1 MPASKREPESLT
13 RGMNEG
19 LRCFSLTA
27 TSNIGLKR
35 RAKQQRGNECKEVV
49 FMSKPRHMA
58 SNATDRLGIEL
69 VHAIKKFNLS
79 TMAPAFITP
88 RQLGN
93 SILLDSVAKVLVQ
106 LSRHTCTVTNTIA
119 TQAPILRS
127 YGVVL
132 RHAGVFVSSTD
143 LRNRDETVTALT
155 LLFLVDTLMQSY
167 NPTWAGG
174 AAHLQG
180 ALALFCSRTHISDP
194 PLAVRAALCCSEYY
208 TFILPVYTD
217 QVSPFE
223 HEAWLDMDLPSL
235 GEEPRALSRLRRISH
250 KLNIRLPRLIRDV
263 RALRAGCT
271 DEETWMAARALTN
284 ELTALEDKESESWVL
299 HEVQL
304 VPTLDANDRVIVPYS
319 FKFNTIHQ
327 LVDALDYWKVRL
339 VLNGLQSAL
348 ASLESQCAVKFP
360 MLVDVNTTQSYL
372 DAEGHRLAT
381 NILMSW
387 QDDRSR
393 PPNGT
398 LAMSHAVTVVRCYM
412 QRLTNYRGVPRAVM
426 ENWLYEAFKRSWLRG
441 YCASKAEWD
450 TWRVLDGGPLSTM
463 MMRAGVGKGSR

>member
-27 TSNIGLKR
+27 MSNIGLKR

-49 FMSKPRHMA
+49 FMSKPRHMP
-58 SNATDRLGIEL
+58 SNAAERLGNEL
-69 VHAIKKFNLS
+69 VHAINKFNMS

-93 SILLDSVAKVLVQ
+93 SILLDSAANVLVQ
-106 LSRHTCTVTNTIA
+106 LSRHTCTVTNTIT

-132 RHAGVFVSSTD
+132 KYAGVFVSSTD
-143 LRNRDETVTALT
+143 LRSKDETVTALT
-155 LLFLVDTLMQSY
+155 LLFLIDSLMKSY
-167 NPTWAGG
+167 DPTWTGG

-180 ALALFCSRTHISDP
+180 ALALFCSRTSARHP
-194 PLAVRAALCCSEYY
+194 PLAVRAALCCSDYY
-208 TFILPVYTD
+208 AFILPVYTE
-217 QVSPFE
+217 QISPFE
-223 HEAWLDMDLPSL
+223 HEAWLDMDIPSL
-235 GEEPRALSRLRRISH
+235 EEEPRALSRLRRISH
-250 KLNIRLPRLIRDV
+250 KLNILLPRLIRDV
-263 RALRAGCT
+263 RALREGCR
-271 DEETWMAARALTN
+271 DERIWVAARVLADKLM
-284 ELTALEDKESESWVL
+284 ALEDKDSESRVL

-304 VPTLDANDRVIVPYS
+304 IPTLDANDRLIVPYS
-319 FKFNTIHQ
+319 FKFNTIQ
-327 LVDALDYWKVRL
+327 PLVDALDYWKVRL

-348 ASLESQCAVKFP
+348 ASLESSWAVGSP
-360 MLVDVNTTQSYL
+360 MLVDIGSTQSHL

-393 PPNGT
+393 PPSGT

-412 QRLTNYRGVPRAVM
+412 QRLTKYRGVPRAVM
-426 ENWLYEAFKRSWLRG
+426 EDWLYEAFKRSWLRG
-441 YCASKAEWD
+441 YCASKEEWD
-450 TWRVLDGGPLSTM
+450 TWRVLDGGQLSTM
-463 MMRAGVGKGSR
+463 MMKAGVGKGSR

>member
-19 LRCFSLTA
+19 LRCFSFTA
-27 TSNIGLKR
+27 MSNIGLKR
-35 RAKQQRGNECKEVV
+35 KSKQQRGNERKEVV
-49 FMSKPRHMA
+49 FMSKPRYMP
-58 SNATDRLGIEL
+58 SNTTDRLGYEL
-69 VHAIKKFNLS
+69 VHAIKKFNMS

-93 SILLDSVAKVLVQ
+93 SILLDAVANVLVQ
-106 LSRHTCTVTNTIA
+106 LSRHTCTITNTIT

-132 RHAGVFVSSTD
+132 RYAGVFVSSTD
-143 LRNRDETVTALT
+143 LRSKDETVTALT
-155 LLFLVDTLMQSY
+155 LLFLIDSLMKSY
-167 NPTWAGG
+167 DSTWTGG

-180 ALALFCSRTHISDP
+180 ALALFCSRTSASHP
-194 PLAVRAALCCSEYY
+194 PLAVRAALCCSDYY
-208 TFILPVYTD
+208 TFILPVYTE

-223 HEAWLDMDLPSL
+223 HEAWLDMDIPSL

-250 KLNIRLPRLIRDV
+250 KLNILLPRLIRDV
-263 RALRAGCT
+263 RALREGCR
-271 DEETWMAARALTN
+271 DEKIWVAARVLANKLM
-284 ELTALEDKESESWVL
+284 ALEEKESESWVL

-304 VPTLDANDRVIVPYS
+304 VPTLDANDRAIVPYS
-319 FKFNTIHQ
+319 FKFDTLQQ

-360 MLVDVNTTQSYL
+360 KLVDVNATQPHL

-393 PPNGT
+393 PPSGT

-412 QRLTNYRGVPRAVM
+412 QRLTNFRGVPRTMM
-426 ENWLYEAFKRSWLRG
+426 EDWLYEAFKRSWLRG

-463 MMRAGVGKGSR
+463 MMKAGVAKGSG